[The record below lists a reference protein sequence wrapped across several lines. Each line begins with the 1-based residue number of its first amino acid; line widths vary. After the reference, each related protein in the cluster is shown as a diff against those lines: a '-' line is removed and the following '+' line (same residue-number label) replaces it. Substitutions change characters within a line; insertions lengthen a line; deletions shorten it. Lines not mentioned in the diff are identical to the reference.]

1 MKKKNIPS
9 THFCIGALFY
19 CIVLLTFWI
28 RIQGVY
34 QLPTGQFTENDAYL
48 YHWQAGI
55 IGKNGMLP
63 AKDMHRWLPIGR
75 DNGLVL
81 PLYSYAIAYTH
92 KAVAWV
98 FPQLTRYHIQLYLP
112 VFCFTLGLGVLL
124 FYITRTH
131 GLLFATIVGMLLA
144 TLPGSVERSA
154 AGFGDRDAWCWMFG
168 VLAVISYL
176 WKESMEPGKLRLV
189 VTLLSGF
196 IVFLGG
202 LSWEAFGFFVLII
215 LCAEIWKFCTT
226 DTEQHLKEFLI
237 WILMFVPLLYLFVPA
252 YRSGYSYWTHLTAFM
267 IFPSLTVFLIRGIR
281 HLLLM
286 YVEYFRS
293 HARKLSFCLTLCAAI
308 IGASYF
314 LSQFGTFETTAFA
327 FKESRLMK
335 DMTEL
340 VDPHYGYWTGRYGTV
355 FILGSLGLVIASLHL
370 WKWNGL
376 PLAFALSLFITT
388 TFFRWQVSDWIGAN
402 TCNTLFL
409 ISFGLSI
416 FCFAAASFRKLTER
430 TDQNELVVLAML
442 AWFLLWVALS
452 RGGKRYDFFIGLPLA
467 YGTAW
472 VLCVLPGHLLQKLKN
487 IKESYS
493 YLSQRWVTVCFAIIV
508 LIPIFFWNP
517 LGGHANRAIAAAATW
532 RHPIPG
538 EGTPLA
544 QTFKWMKKT
553 LSQDDVVAA
562 NWSIGSQLNVFGGV
576 KTITDQDTF
585 LPHWIHLYYRHVYCA
600 KSALEALEFLKTHG
614 ATHLILRE
622 WGLTNRANTYS
633 YIGSDEK
640 SDRRFG
646 FTRLFQDSN
655 KQLISTRSTRFRH
668 ISTTDIEIKN
678 PSAPYLNARL
688 KTGHVARLPYVVFK
702 GTKRHIYQTPG
713 DSNPHGGVILY
724 YDHNGSF
731 KKAYHISSLGW
742 KSLAVRLYFLGEMT
756 DIFVP
761 VYPEDG
767 NDTTSI
773 KVWKIHYPSDIET
786 NPKYLATEPE
796 VLHDE

>member
-1 MKKKNIPS
+1 MKKNPLLYLS
-9 THFCIGALFY
+9 IGALFY

-34 QLPTGQFTENDAYL
+34 QLPAGQFTENDAYL
-48 YHWQAGI
+48 YHWQADI
-55 IGKNGMLP
+55 IGKNGVLH

-75 DNGLVL
+75 DNGLLL
-81 PLYSYAIAYTH
+81 PLYSYAIVYTH
-92 KAVAWV
+92 KAVAWI

-112 VFCFTLGLGVLL
+112 VFCFTLGLGALL

-131 GLLFATIVGMLLA
+131 GLFFACVVGLLLA

-168 VLAVISYL
+168 ILAVISYL
-176 WKESMEPGKLRLV
+176 WKETMEQGRQRLV
-189 VTLLSGF
+189 ATLLSGF

-215 LCAEIWKFCTT
+215 LCAEIWKFCTS

-237 WILMFVPLLYLFVPA
+237 WILMFVPLLYLFAPA
-252 YRSGYSYWTHLTAFM
+252 YRRGYSYWTHLAALM
-267 IFPSLTVFLIRGIR
+267 LIPPLAVFAIRWTR
-281 HLLLM
+281 QLLLRNF
-286 YVEYFRS
+286 EQLRL
-293 HARKLSFCLTLCAAI
+293 HARKLAWGLTLGAI
-308 IGASYF
+308 TFGIAYLF
-314 LSQFGTFETTAFA
+314 LQSGSFETTAYA
-327 FKESRLMK
+327 FKENRLMK
-335 DMTEL
+335 DITEL

-355 FILGSLGLVIASLHL
+355 FILGSLGLIITSLHI
-370 WKWNGL
+370 WRWNGL
-376 PLAFALSLFITT
+376 PLALALALFTAT
-388 TFFRWQVSDWIGAN
+388 TFFRWQISDWIGEN

-409 ISFGLSI
+409 ISFGLSV

-430 TDQNELVVLAML
+430 PEKNELVGLAML

-472 VLCVLPGHLLQKLKN
+472 LLCFSPKLLLQKLKN

-493 YLSQRWVTVCFAIIV
+493 YLSQRWVTTCFAIIV
-508 LIPIFFWNP
+508 LIPVFFWNP

-532 RHPIPG
+532 RNPIPG

-544 QTFKWMKKT
+544 QTFQWINNT
-553 LSQDDVVAA
+553 LSQDAVMAA
-562 NWSIGSQLNVFGGV
+562 NWSYGSQLNVFGGV

-614 ATHLILRE
+614 ATHLMLRE
-622 WGLTNRANTYS
+622 WGLTNRAYTYS

-646 FTRLFQDSN
+646 FTRLFQDRD
-655 KQLISTRSTRFRH
+655 KQLISTRNTRFRY
-668 ISTTDIEIKN
+668 ISTTGIKIKN
-678 PSAPYLNARL
+678 PPDPYLNARL
-688 KTGHVARLPYVVFK
+688 KTGHVARLPYVAFK
-702 GTKRHIYQTPG
+702 GTKRHVYHTHG
-713 DSNPHGGVILY
+713 DSNPHGEVILY
-724 YDHNGSF
+724 YDQNGSF

-742 KSLAVRLYFLGEMT
+742 KSLAVRLYFLGEMS

-767 NDTTSI
+767 NDTASV
-773 KVWKIHYPSDIET
+773 KVWKINYPQHIKA
-786 NPKYLATEPE
+786 NPKYLAPEPE
-796 VLHDE
+796 ALHE

>member
-1 MKKKNIPS
+1 MKKNHS
-9 THFCIGALFY
+9 TRLCIGVLFY

-34 QLPTGQFTENDAYL
+34 QLPAGQFTENDAYL
-48 YHWQAGI
+48 YHWQADI
-55 IGKNGMLP
+55 IGKNGVLP

-75 DNGLVL
+75 DNGLLL
-81 PLYSYAIAYTH
+81 PFYSYAIAYTH

-131 GLLFATIVGMLLA
+131 GLLFATIVGLLLA
-144 TLPGSVERSA
+144 TLPGSIERSA

-189 VTLLSGF
+189 ATLLSGF
-196 IVFLGG
+196 IVLLGG
-202 LSWEAFGFFVLII
+202 LSWEAFGCFVLII
-215 LCAEIWKFCTT
+215 LCAEVWKFCTT
-226 DTEQHLKEFLI
+226 DTEQHLKEYLI
-237 WILMFVPLLYLFVPA
+237 WMLMFVPLLYLFVPA
-252 YRSGYSYWTHLTAFM
+252 YRRGYSYWTHLAILM
-267 IFPSLTVFLIRGIR
+267 LIPPLAVFVIRWTR
-281 HLLLM
+281 QLLLSNF
-286 YVEYFRS
+286 EQLRL
-293 HARKLSFCLTLCAAI
+293 HARKLAWGLTLGAI
-308 IGASYF
+308 TFGIAYLF
-314 LSQFGTFETTAFA
+314 LQSGSFETTAYA

-340 VDPHYGYWTGRYGTV
+340 VDPHYGYWPGRYGSV
-355 FILGSLGLVIASLHL
+355 FILGSLGLIITSLHI
-370 WKWNGL
+370 WRWNGL
-376 PLAFALSLFITT
+376 PLALVLSLFTAT
-388 TFFRWQVSDWIGAN
+388 TFFRWQISDWIGEN

-409 ISFGLSI
+409 ISFGLSV
-416 FCFAAASFRKLTER
+416 FCFAVASFRKLTES
-430 TDQNELVVLAML
+430 TEKSEMVVLAML
-442 AWFLLWVALS
+442 AWFLLWVALA
-452 RGGKRYDFFIGLPLA
+452 RGGKRYDFFMGLPLA

-472 VLCVLPGHLLQKLKN
+472 ALCVLPKHLLQKLKN

-493 YLSQRWVTVCFAIIV
+493 YLSQPWVTVCFAILV

-532 RHPIPG
+532 RNPIPG

-544 QTFKWMKKT
+544 QTFQWMNNT
-553 LSQDDVVAA
+553 LSEDDVVAA
-562 NWSIGSQLNVFGGV
+562 NWSYGSQLNVFGGV

-600 KSALEALEFLKTHG
+600 KSSHEALEFLKTHG
-614 ATHLILRE
+614 ATHLMLRE
-622 WGLTNRANTYS
+622 WGITNRAYTYS

-646 FTRLFQDSN
+646 FTRLFQDSD
-655 KQLISTRSTRFRH
+655 KQLISTRNTRFRY
-668 ISTTDIEIKN
+668 ISTTGIEIKN
-678 PSAPYLNARL
+678 PPDPYLNARL

-702 GTKRHIYQTPG
+702 GTKRQIYQTPG

-724 YDHNGSF
+724 YDQNGSF

-742 KSLAVRLYFLGEMT
+742 KSLAVRLYFLGEMS

-761 VYPEDG
+761 VYPEVE
-767 NDTTSI
+767 NDTASV
-773 KVWKIHYPSDIET
+773 KVWKINYPLHIKV
-786 NPKYLATEPE
+786 NPKYIATEPE
-796 VLHDE
+796 GLHE